1 MVGHVK
7 FHVIPCGRD
16 LLFVGM
22 SEDMANVLLVCRA
35 VHVNESVESG
45 LGEQHAVTIFD
56 KPERAVLRERLASA
70 DIIICSGMG
79 LPRKFLDADALA
91 AAPNLKLIQQFGV
104 GKEVMDL
111 AAAHA
116 RNVWVATLP
125 EANSVA
131 VAETGLF
138 LIFALAKQLKAMQK
152 ALATGKFATPL
163 GDEIF
168 GKRYCIVGLGNIG
181 SALSSR
187 LRALGGEVVAVDH
200 ASRSGAA
207 KSVGV
212 SKLYGPAELHA
223 ALTGADTVILSVPYT
238 NATHD
243 LIGEREIQV
252 MGPGARL
259 VNLARGE
266 IVHRESLETAI
277 FSGTLSGYA
286 TDVGWD
292 EPVDLDE
299 PLWQQDNVIVT
310 PHIGATTRETI
321 DLNLQ
326 LVKEN
331 IRRVETGAEP
341 LFLVTDDADGSA

>member
-1 MVGHVK
+1 MV
-7 FHVIPCGRD
+7 
-16 LLFVGM
+16 
-22 SEDMANVLLVCRA
+22 NVLMVCRA
-35 VHVNESVESG
+35 IHVNEAVQSG
-45 LGEQHAVTIFD
+45 LGDQHTVAIFD
-56 KPERAVLRERLASA
+56 GYDRSALRESLASA
-70 DIIICSGMG
+70 DIVICSGMG
-79 LPRKFLDADALA
+79 FPRQFLDAEALA

-111 AAAHA
+111 AVARE

-138 LIFALAKQLKAMQK
+138 LIFALAKQLKPMQK
-152 ALATGKFATPL
+152 ALAAGKFATPL
-163 GDEIF
+163 CDEVF

-187 LRALGGEVVAVDH
+187 LRALGGEIVAVDH
-200 ASRSGAA
+200 VSRSGAA

-212 SKLYGPAELHA
+212 SRLYAPNDLLT
-223 ALTGADTVILSVPYT
+223 ALKGVDVVVLCVPFT
-238 NATHD
+238 EATHD
-243 LIGEREIQV
+243 LIGEREIQA

-277 FSGTLSGYA
+277 FSGALSGYA

-292 EPVDLDE
+292 EPVNLEE
-299 PLWQQDNVIVT
+299 PLWQLDNVIVT

-331 IRRVETGAEP
+331 VRRVEDGLVP
-341 LFLVTDDADGSA
+341 LFLVTDDSGETA

>member
-1 MVGHVK
+1 
-7 FHVIPCGRD
+7 
-16 LLFVGM
+16 
-22 SEDMANVLLVCRA
+22 MANVLVVCRA
-35 VHVNESVESG
+35 IHVNEAVQSG
-45 LGEQHAVTIFD
+45 FEGQHRVTIFD
-56 KPERAVLRERLASA
+56 GQDRSALRESLAAA
-70 DIIICSGMG
+70 DVVICSGMG
-79 LPRKFLDADALA
+79 LPRRFLDAEALA

-111 AAAHA
+111 VAA
-116 RNVWVATLP
+116 RERKVWVATLP

-138 LIFALAKQLKAMQK
+138 LIFALAKQLKPMQK
-152 ALATGKFATPL
+152 ALAAGKFATPL
-163 GDEIF
+163 CDEVF
-168 GKRYCIVGLGNIG
+168 GKRYCVIGLGNIG

-200 ASRSGAA
+200 VSRSGAA

-212 SKLYGPAELHA
+212 SKLFAPDDLHA
-223 ALTGADTVILSVPYT
+223 ALKGADTVVLCVPFT
-238 NATHD
+238 EATHD
-243 LIGEREIQV
+243 LIGEREIQA

-277 FSGTLSGYA
+277 FSGDLAGYA

-292 EPVDLDE
+292 EPIDLEE

-331 IRRVETGAEP
+331 VRRVEAGMEP
-341 LFLVTDDADGSA
+341 LFLVADDSGESV

>member
-1 MVGHVK
+1 
-7 FHVIPCGRD
+7 
-16 LLFVGM
+16 
-22 SEDMANVLLVCRA
+22 MANVLVVCRA
-35 VHVNESVESG
+35 IHVNEAVQSG
-45 LGEQHAVTIFD
+45 FEGQHRVTIFD
-56 KPERAVLRERLASA
+56 GQDRSALRESLAAA
-70 DIIICSGMG
+70 DVVICSGMG
-79 LPRKFLDADALA
+79 LPRRFLDAEALA

-111 AAAHA
+111 VAA
-116 RNVWVATLP
+116 RERKVWVATLP

-138 LIFALAKQLKAMQK
+138 LIFALAKQLKPMQK
-152 ALATGKFATPL
+152 ALAAGKFATPL
-163 GDEIF
+163 CDEVF
-168 GKRYCIVGLGNIG
+168 GKRYCVIGLGNIG

-200 ASRSGAA
+200 VSRSGAA

-212 SKLYGPAELHA
+212 SKLFAPDDLHA
-223 ALTGADTVILSVPYT
+223 ALKGADTVVLCVPFT
-238 NATHD
+238 EATHD
-243 LIGEREIQV
+243 LIGEREIQA

-277 FSGTLSGYA
+277 FSGDLSGYA

-292 EPVDLDE
+292 EPIDLEE

-331 IRRVETGAEP
+331 VRRVEAGMEP
-341 LFLVTDDADGSA
+341 LFLVADDSGESV

>member
-1 MVGHVK
+1 M
-7 FHVIPCGRD
+7 RD
-16 LLFVGM
+16 LLYVEM
-22 SEDMANVLLVCRA
+22 SADMANVVVVCRA
-35 VHVNESVESG
+35 IHVNEAVQSG
-45 LGEQHAVTIFD
+45 LGGQHTVTIFD
-56 KPERAVLRERLASA
+56 KPDRVALQESLAPA

-79 LPRKFLDADALA
+79 LPRQFVDADALA

-111 AAAHA
+111 AAAHE
-116 RNVWVATLP
+116 RKVWVATLP

-152 ALATGKFATPL
+152 TLAAGKFATPL
-163 GDEIF
+163 GDEVF
-168 GKRYCIVGLGNIG
+168 GKRYCIIGVGNIG

-212 SKLYGPAELHA
+212 SKLYAPAELHA
-223 ALTGADTVILSVPYT
+223 ALTGADTVVLCVPYT

-299 PLWQQDNVIVT
+299 LLWQQDNVIVT

-331 IRRVETGAEP
+331 IRRVEDGAEP
-341 LFLVTDDADGSA
+341 LFLVAEDTGGRA

>member
-1 MVGHVK
+1 MV
-7 FHVIPCGRD
+7 
-16 LLFVGM
+16 
-22 SEDMANVLLVCRA
+22 VCRA
-35 VHVNESVESG
+35 IHVNEAVQSG
-45 LGEQHAVTIFD
+45 FEGQHRVTIFD
-56 KPERAVLRERLASA
+56 GQDRSALRESLAAA
-70 DIIICSGMG
+70 DVVICSGMG
-79 LPRKFLDADALA
+79 LPRRFLDAEALA

-111 AAAHA
+111 VAA
-116 RNVWVATLP
+116 RERKVWVATLP

-138 LIFALAKQLKAMQK
+138 LIFALAKQLKPMQK
-152 ALATGKFATPL
+152 ALAAGKFATPL
-163 GDEIF
+163 CDEVF
-168 GKRYCIVGLGNIG
+168 GKRYCVIGLGNIG

-200 ASRSGAA
+200 VSRSGAA

-212 SKLYGPAELHA
+212 SKLFAPDDLHA
-223 ALTGADTVILSVPYT
+223 ALKGADTVVLCVPFT
-238 NATHD
+238 EATHD
-243 LIGEREIQV
+243 LIGEREIQA

-277 FSGTLSGYA
+277 FSGDLSGYA

-292 EPVDLDE
+292 EPIDLEE

-331 IRRVETGAEP
+331 VRRVEAGMEP
-341 LFLVTDDADGSA
+341 LFLVADDSGESV

>member
-1 MVGHVK
+1 
-7 FHVIPCGRD
+7 
-16 LLFVGM
+16 
-22 SEDMANVLLVCRA
+22 MANLLVVCRA
-35 VHVNESVESG
+35 IHVNEAVQSG
-45 LGEQHAVTIFD
+45 LGGQHRVTIFD
-56 KPERAVLRERLASA
+56 RQDRSALREGLAAA
-70 DIIICSGMG
+70 DVIICSGMG
-79 LPRKFLDADALA
+79 LPRQFLDAAALA

-111 AAAHA
+111 VAARE
-116 RNVWVATLP
+116 RNIWVATLP

-138 LIFALAKQLKAMQK
+138 LIFALAKHLKPMQK
-152 ALATGKFATPL
+152 ALAAGKFATPL
-163 GDEIF
+163 CDEVF
-168 GKRYCIVGLGNIG
+168 GKRYCVVGLGNIG

-187 LRALGGEVVAVDH
+187 LRALGGEVVAVDQV
-200 ASRSGAA
+200 SRSGAA

-212 SKLYGPAELHA
+212 SQLYAPDDLHA
-223 ALTGADTVILSVPYT
+223 ALQGADTVVLCVPFT
-238 NATHD
+238 EATHD
-243 LIGEREIQV
+243 LIGERELQA

-266 IVHRESLETAI
+266 IVHREALETAI

-331 IRRVETGAEP
+331 VRRVEDGLEP
-341 LFLVTDDADGSA
+341 LFLVADDTGESA